1 MNILKNYN
9 QTITKL
15 SKKDQIEYINN
26 IKQNLDSEL
35 FELIID
41 ITIQFDQKIQKSLK
55 GTKREH
61 LFDKLNSILD
71 NN

>member
-41 ITIQFDQKIQKSLK
+41 ITIQFDQQIQKSLK

-61 LFDKLNSILD
+61 LFDKSK
-71 NN
+71 